1 MYDEKFAGSIYVCVS
16 VQFIRSV
23 VSDSLRPR
31 DPMNRSTP
39 GLPVHMCVCIY
50 IYKYIM
56 SIVIFILLDFINEKE
71 K

>member
-1 MYDEKFAGSIYVCVS
+1 MKNLQDLYMYVCVS

-23 VSDSLRPR
+23 VSDSLRPHA
-31 DPMNRSTP
+31 TP
-39 GLPVHMCVCIY
+39 WIAAHQASLSICVCIY

-56 SIVIFILLDFINEKE
+56 SIVIFILLDFINGKE